1 MADVPPRSPHVQ
13 VLLSTYNGERFLR
26 PQLDSLLAQDHPN
39 VSILVR
45 DDGSSDGTQAILDEY
60 ARGGARMQVI
70 RGTHLG
76 FTQSFFDLIERSS
89 PEADF
94 LALSDQDDVW
104 LPEKLSRAVRWL
116 ECHGAD
122 GPSLYGSAVMRVDHD
137 LRPRGVLGARERRLS
152 FRNALVTGPLGGCTM
167 VFNRRAGELLRGRVP
182 REAHFH
188 DGWIYLV
195 LSALGMVLFD
205 PRPSILKR
213 QHDRNAGGVYWG
225 ARNWVKLRTRSF
237 ISVGGS
243 RPMIRQARAFERLYG
258 ERLTEEQRCILRRF
272 LDAGR
277 SVRSRLA
284 YAARPDVYR
293 DPLREDVIMRGL
305 IVLNRL

>member
-94 LALSDQDDVW
+94 LALSDQDDV
-104 LPEKLSRAVRWL
+104 
-116 ECHGAD
+116 
-122 GPSLYGSAVMRVDHD
+122 
-137 LRPRGVLGARERRLS
+137 
-152 FRNALVTGPLGGCTM
+152 
-167 VFNRRAGELLRGRVP
+167 
-182 REAHFH
+182 
-188 DGWIYLV
+188 
-195 LSALGMVLFD
+195 
-205 PRPSILKR
+205 
-213 QHDRNAGGVYWG
+213 
-225 ARNWVKLRTRSF
+225 
-237 ISVGGS
+237 
-243 RPMIRQARAFERLYG
+243 
-258 ERLTEEQRCILRRF
+258 
-272 LDAGR
+272 
-277 SVRSRLA
+277 
-284 YAARPDVYR
+284 
-293 DPLREDVIMRGL
+293 
-305 IVLNRL
+305 